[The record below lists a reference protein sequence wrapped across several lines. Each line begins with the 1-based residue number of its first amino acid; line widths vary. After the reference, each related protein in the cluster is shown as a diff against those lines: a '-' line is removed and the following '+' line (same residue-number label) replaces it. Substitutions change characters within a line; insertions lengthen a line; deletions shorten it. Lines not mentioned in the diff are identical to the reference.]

1 MLFVLPPLSPILRS
15 LAVAFALAL
24 VSMAT
29 SAGPA
34 AADDDLT
41 GKWQVDMVGD
51 FNLSCATD
59 ITQDGSALDLYLY
72 CVSVLPPFTGI
83 PIVLRPDGSFDK
95 EMATF
100 HTKQIEPTGFIQ
112 VSGVVGPSG
121 HTMSGTW
128 SICTGDCKV
137 GTFEGTRAGV
147 GGIAELPDADAAPLQ
162 ASDSDRTGAGVLA
175 ASVAGAA
182 ALVAFAGAVLF
193 GRKRA
198 TG

>member
-100 HTKQIEPTGFIQ
+100 HTKQIEPTGFVQ

-121 HTMSGTW
+121 HTMSY
-128 SICTGDCKV
+128 DLRV
-137 GTFEGTRAGV
+137 G
-147 GGIAELPDADAAPLQ
+147 LQ
-162 ASDSDRTGAGVLA
+162 AKWELA
-175 ASVAGAA
+175 ASGQRLLDAISAATERGLDASLYGEAG
-182 ALVAFAGAVLF
+182 LLSDHQRQHTGWI
-193 GRKRA
+193 KRWRSER
-198 TG
+198 GV